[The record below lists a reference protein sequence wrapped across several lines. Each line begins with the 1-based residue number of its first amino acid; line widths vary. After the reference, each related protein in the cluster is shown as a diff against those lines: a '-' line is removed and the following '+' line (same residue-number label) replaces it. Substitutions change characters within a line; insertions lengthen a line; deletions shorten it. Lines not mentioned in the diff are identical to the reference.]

1 MVNRDILDGRQYLRR
16 STVVSGRVDGMC
28 DFAARN
34 LFCTYVLCT
43 YSCDAYEYIFHH
55 LLTSITE
62 RRNEVISYE
71 VEYCRLIL
79 YNNIVKLKVVQYHR
93 LKYMHIYAQL
103 LTRFYVL
110 IQQQRGRE
118 LA

>member
-1 MVNRDILDGRQYLRR
+1 
-16 STVVSGRVDGMC
+16 MC

-62 RRNEVISYE
+62 RRYEVINYE
-71 VEYCRLIL
+71 VEYCRLIICHL
-79 YNNIVKLKVVQYHR
+79 PTFITGGCPV
-93 LKYMHIYAQL
+93 IY
-103 LTRFYVL
+103 VE
-110 IQQQRGRE
+110 I
-118 LA
+118 

>member
-43 YSCDAYEYIFHH
+43 YSCDTYEYICHH

-62 RRNEVISYE
+62 RRYVGINYE
-71 VEYCRLIL
+71 VEYCRLII
-79 YNNIVKLKVVQYHR
+79 YNDIVKLKVTQHHR
-93 LKYMHIYAQL
+93 LKYMLI
-103 LTRFYVL
+103 LTSMPNYVL
-110 IQQQRGRE
+110 LQQRRE
-118 LA
+118 